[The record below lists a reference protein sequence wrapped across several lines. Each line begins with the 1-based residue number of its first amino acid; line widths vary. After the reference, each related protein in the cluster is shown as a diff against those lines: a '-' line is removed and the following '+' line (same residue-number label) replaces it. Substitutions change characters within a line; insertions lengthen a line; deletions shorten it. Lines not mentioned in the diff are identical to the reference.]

1 MNPAY
6 RSQLTGRC
14 RWMRLRFGITGLLML
29 LVACAALAAGAYAD
43 FLTALAR
50 RESLGN
56 SHAVNQYGYAGLYQM
71 GEGALIDAGY
81 YRRDG
86 TTKNDWR
93 GGWTGKGGINNLND
107 FLNSPATQTQ
117 AITGY
122 HDALWGQITA
132 RGLDNK
138 VGQTF
143 KGVPITP
150 SGLIAAAHLIG
161 TGGLRSCLNGG
172 TCTDANNTTALSYM
186 GQFGGFDVASLTG
199 STPPDGGGGPVTPV
213 NTGGTGGATAS
224 NTSAPFPTGSAVST
238 SAAFAAGAGVD
249 MADIRQF
256 ILGTL
261 SVTLLLWTAWTT
273 RALFSNWRFGKA
285 TLMDMEFNLMSSV
298 TLMSVV
304 LFIVLA

>member
-1 MNPAY
+1 MSLIY
-6 RSQLTGRC
+6 RSQFTVYSL
-14 RWMRLRFGITGLLML
+14 WLRLRFGITGLLML

-50 RESLGN
+50 RESVGN

-93 GGWTGKGGINNLND
+93 GGWTGKGGINSLND

-122 HDALWGQITA
+122 HDVLWDQIKA

-138 VGQTF
+138 VGQTYN
-143 KGVPITP
+143 GVPITQ

-161 TGGLRSCLNGG
+161 AAGLRSCLNGG
-172 TCTDANNTTALSYM
+172 SCTDANNTTALSYM
-186 GQFGGFDVASLTG
+186 SRFGGFDVASLTG
-199 STPPDGGGGPVTPV
+199 STPTGGGGPVNPV
-213 NTGGTGGATAS
+213 NNGSPVGATAS

-238 SAAFAAGAGVD
+238 SAAFAAGAGVE

-256 ILGTL
+256 ILATL
-261 SVTLLLWTAWTT
+261 SVTLLLWAAWTT

-285 TLMDMEFNLMSSV
+285 TLMDMEFNLVSSV

-304 LFIVLA
+304 LFIVLS